1 MFPFCHTYLI
11 RINLYNGKSS
21 HFRVP
26 FLSSP
31 DFLTAHNHVIFYYPP
46 LGGIQDTVNLI
57 SSRGEL
63 SATGSYT
70 RLFKVTF
77 VTGAGLTR
85 AVIRQKIWKIW
96 VCTIVW
102 VSHLPG
108 YSLCIEPLK
117 TPSPRRYWKF
127 LQQFHHTDG
136 KTLFLGTDKPDMQ
149 NYKGKEIDLER
160 ATVD

>member
-1 MFPFCHTYLI
+1 MTERVRLFNTFYWKMFPFCHTYLI

-31 DFLTAHNHVIFYYPP
+31 DFLTAHNHVIFYHPP

-77 VTGAGLTR
+77 VTGAGLIR
-85 AVIRQKIWKIW
+85 PVIQQKIWNIW
-96 VCTIVW
+96 VCTSVVQQSLVHC
-102 VSHLPG
+102 VS
-108 YSLCIEPLK
+108 K
-117 TPSPRRYWKF
+117 SPNRIQPVYWTTKN
-127 LQQFHHTDG
+127 T
-136 KTLFLGTDKPDMQ
+136 
-149 NYKGKEIDLER
+149 
-160 ATVD
+160 